1 MNASTYTFN
10 STAEIQL
17 TKLLGIPKLKTPKI
31 KLSGPARISRTDST
45 APSPGRFFAETTLE
59 ELNLTGKL
67 MGINIKV
74 SLNTDHASKGAIEG
88 KADPKSKDP
97 HKPDPKG
104 PLKSYFD
111 VFVNIATP
119 LGTLVNKEPVRMEAQ
134 IRQVPPAWARYRQ
147 YSPPRTLFDKVIGS
161 IIADMLHATHVV
173 KFVNEQAPG
182 GGPKARPK
190 G

>member
-1 MNASTYTFN
+1 MNGKTYTFN

-17 TKLLGIPKLKTPKI
+17 TKLLGIPKLKTPRI
-31 KLSGPARISRTDST
+31 RLSGPTRISRADST
-45 APSPGRFFAETTLE
+45 APAPGRFFAGTTLE

-67 MGINIKV
+67 MGVDIKV
-74 SLNTDHASKGAIEG
+74 SLNPDHASKGAIEG

-97 HKPDPKG
+97 ARPDPQG
-104 PLKSYFD
+104 TLKSYFD
-111 VFVNIATP
+111 VYVNITTP
-119 LGTLVNKEPVRMEAQ
+119 LGTLINKDPVRMEAQ

-173 KFVNEQAPG
+173 KLDEPR
-182 GGPKARPK
+182 GPKGRAK